1 MRPPWA
7 VTMPCA
13 IAIPRPLIVQ
23 AFNTSAGGG
32 NNFDIYMGAGGFG
45 AFNAC
50 DPNFTS
56 QVSPSGLY
64 LYSSFPEQGEPG
76 SGGVNLTVQIGQ
88 RLQGGPG
95 AVAAAF
101 GLLSGPF
108 VIVLAL
114 AIGYSSVNQ
123 LSVLHAILDG
133 IAAAALGLTFAT
145 GLKLVH
151 SSGAR
156 PLLVLITL
164 ATVLF
169 VGVLRWPM
177 IPVILFLAPVSIG
190 FALVDRRSRHA

>member
-1 MRPPWA
+1 M
-7 VTMPCA
+7 
-13 IAIPRPLIVQ
+13 
-23 AFNTSAGGG
+23 AGGKVDPG
-32 NNFDIYMGAGGFG
+32 RSSSIGLTTIFG
-45 AFNAC
+45 AF
-50 DPNFTS
+50 FRLG
-56 QVSPSGLY
+56 V
-64 LYSSFPEQGEPG
+64 SSFGGGTAGWLHRELVERRHWVDDREFLSGVALGRLVPG

-114 AIGYSSVNQ
+114 AMGYSSVNQ

-145 GLKLVH
+145 GLKLAH
-151 SSGAR
+151 ATAAR
-156 PLLVLITL
+156 PPLLLITL

-169 VGVLRWPM
+169 VGLLRWPM
-177 IPVILFLAPVSIG
+177 IPVIVFLAPVSIG